1 MLLPCP
7 AGPGGD
13 LIASLYHHDPASG
26 RPSLHCNTRTGGMA
40 LLAPAL
46 GALYMKEHSSS
57 GGGGELRATMA
68 QHRFSPWQVSLID
81 ESGATKSY
89 HIHMALIF

>member
-1 MLLPCP
+1 
-7 AGPGGD
+7 
-13 LIASLYHHDPASG
+13 
-26 RPSLHCNTRTGGMA
+26 MA

-68 QHRFSPWQVSLID
+68 QHRFSPWQDSLID

-89 HIHMALIF
+89 HIQMTFIL